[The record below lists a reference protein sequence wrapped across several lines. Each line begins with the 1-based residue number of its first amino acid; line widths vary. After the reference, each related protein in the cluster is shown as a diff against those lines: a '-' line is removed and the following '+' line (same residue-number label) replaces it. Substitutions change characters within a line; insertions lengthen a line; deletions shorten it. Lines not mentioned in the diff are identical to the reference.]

1 MSSQLSHSLR
11 LRHTQEEVRS
21 PVLKHTHTQRE
32 RRQQQEIRGDNKRST
47 KTKKSERKSREK
59 MTIGKNSRKSSVRS
73 SIRAPK
79 FLDKSSG
86 FYGRLDEP
94 EVAGEGE
101 EVRGIEV
108 ERWSGTEDSKR
119 DGGVVNSTSVV
130 QNSDADEKEEAADFN
145 EGLMEDDGETLL
157 QRKPSRRSSR
167 WRRSSRRKQKEGKPE
182 EDAARDEGP
191 SLCTESPADALEDA
205 RVTIEIELEKVKKME
220 EAGRGME
227 PTLVHFT
234 VREDEDDQ
242 VLIRDK
248 KRGREE
254 EGEEERRMKREQEEG
269 MKVVK
274 RNSVKTY
281 RKALDRALR
290 RGWEAFITNLYSV
303 TLTPVTSSSL
313 PSSKKKTQHGS
324 VLAVFQ

>member
-1 MSSQLSHSLR
+1 
-11 LRHTQEEVRS
+11 
-21 PVLKHTHTQRE
+21 
-32 RRQQQEIRGDNKRST
+32 
-47 KTKKSERKSREK
+47 

-94 EVAGEGE
+94 EAAGEGE
-101 EVRGIEV
+101 EVRGEEV
-108 ERWSGTEDSKR
+108 EEMCNKREDSSR
-119 DGGVVNSTSVV
+119 DGGDGGVVASSPRPSVV
-130 QNSDADEKEEAADFN
+130 HISGADEREEVEAFDLN
-145 EGLMEDDGETLL
+145 EGMMEDDGETLL

-167 WRRSSRRKQKEGKPE
+167 WRRSSRRKQKVERGE
-182 EDAARDEGP
+182 EDTARDDGR
-191 SLCTESPADALEDA
+191 SSGTESPVDPRTLEDP
-205 RVTIEIELEKVKKME
+205 RVMIDVETEKVKKME
-220 EAGRGME
+220 EEKEKAGRGKE
-227 PTLVHFT
+227 PTLLHFPI
-234 VREDEDDQ
+234 REDADDQ

-274 RNSVKTY
+274 RNTVKNY
-281 RKALDRALR
+281 RKALDRAFR

-303 TLTPVTSSSL
+303 TLAPVTSSSSP
-313 PSSKKKTQHGS
+313 PSSSPSLKKKEQHNS
-324 VLAVFQ
+324 VLAEFQ